1 MRFFDSFL
9 DICND
14 FVTGIFSA
22 FHLMVNGTDETNW
35 LLFTLLLTLPGIVL
49 GDAYLRSGSLWLP
62 IGTHF
67 TWDFAYD
74 LFDLTGG
81 SHPGLFGVVTRQ
93 VGPP

>member
-1 MRFFDSFL
+1 
-9 DICND
+9 
-14 FVTGIFSA
+14 
-22 FHLMVNGTDETNW
+22 MVNGTDETNW

-93 VGPP
+93 VGPPWFVGTTFGIEAGLAGVLVAGAV